1 MPSMWKSSMVVPV
14 PKTRSCS
21 MQDRR
26 VLWHIFGLSG
36 VQGNVFDYP
45 GKACEGG
52 RRKAIIA
59 WRRSK
64 MALGGEEDVE
74 IRF

>member
-1 MPSMWKSSMVVPV
+1 
-14 PKTRSCS
+14 
-21 MQDRR
+21 MQDRG
-26 VLWHIFGLSG
+26 VPWHIFGLSG